1 MSCTRNRRCLRGWA
15 LLLIV
20 GMTPACWLYAPR
32 ATIAAVSDAEVKVAI
47 DKAVAFLRSSLPSLS
62 GGQASLAT
70 LALLKAGVPAD
81 SPEMKAS
88 LDKIAARVKPEGV
101 FEVSGDYN
109 YDAGVTLMALANAD
123 PKKYK
128 KQIEVIAKFLI
139 QTQGPNGEWDYQ
151 QGRGSGTGDTSISQY
166 AILGLWEAARAGV
179 PVPTRVWDKAAN
191 WHITRQQT
199 DGGFTYHPAG
209 VGGGGGSTYTMTVAG
224 TASLLVAR
232 LHLFGTVGDQS
243 EVEDAPAPG
252 RKKPRKKFGVLTPSA
267 GEEEEA
273 EGQETVEPP
282 PPVDGPKT
290 TRLNVLDRS
299 VAGGRKWLIE
309 RFKIDPQTPWQL
321 YYLYGIER
329 LTALAGIREFAGHDW
344 YDEGATYL
352 LAKQAPTGSWS
363 DNCGPVPATSFG
375 VMFLIKATQK
385 MLNRPLRPERRFGG
399 GLLVGGRGLP
409 EDLSQVQVEKG
420 MIKVRKLKGP
430 VDELLAELENAQ
442 SQKVESAQSALI
454 DSIIAEDPEALVG
467 QSDRLLK
474 LVNDPRPEV
483 RRTAYWALGR
493 TNDFRVAPVLIR
505 GLLDPDLSCMVEARN
520 ALRYLSKR
528 VQYIELPDEP
538 TDAQR
543 AEAVALWKKWYL
555 SVRPYNERDDL
566 PETVKP

>member
-1 MSCTRNRRCLRGWA
+1 
-15 LLLIV
+15 
-20 GMTPACWLYAPR
+20 
-32 ATIAAVSDAEVKVAI
+32 
-47 DKAVAFLRSSLPSLS
+47 
-62 GGQASLAT
+62 
-70 LALLKAGVPAD
+70 
-81 SPEMKAS
+81 
-88 LDKIAARVKPEGV
+88 
-101 FEVSGDYN
+101 
-109 YDAGVTLMALANAD
+109 
-123 PKKYK
+123 
-128 KQIEVIAKFLI
+128 
-139 QTQGPNGEWDYQ
+139 
-151 QGRGSGTGDTSISQY
+151 
-166 AILGLWEAARAGV
+166 
-179 PVPTRVWDKAAN
+179 
-191 WHITRQQT
+191 
-199 DGGFTYHPAG
+199 
-209 VGGGGGSTYTMTVAG
+209 
-224 TASLLVAR
+224 
-232 LHLFGTVGDQS
+232 
-243 EVEDAPAPG
+243 
-252 RKKPRKKFGVLTPSA
+252 
-267 GEEEEA
+267 
-273 EGQETVEPP
+273 
-282 PPVDGPKT
+282 
-290 TRLNVLDRS
+290 
-299 VAGGRKWLIE
+299 
-309 RFKIDPQTPWQL
+309 
-321 YYLYGIER
+321 
-329 LTALAGIREFAGHDW
+329 LAGIREFAGHDW

-352 LAKQAPTGSWS
+352 LAKQTPTGSWS

-474 LVNDPRPEV
+474 LVNDRRPEV
-483 RRTAYWALGR
+483 RRTAFWALGR

-528 VQYIELPDEP
+528 VQYIDLPDEP

-566 PETVKP
+566 PENVKP